1 MLSTLNLTFRNTIEI
16 FAGRLL
22 TLVTST
28 TLAVSLSVP
37 AHADDTEVF
46 FGQIER
52 SDATHPN
59 VLFVLDTSGS
69 MTLSDSGQVGT
80 RMDRLREAMG
90 TILDEATNV
99 NIGLMRM
106 NGLEGGGAV
115 VYPVTPVSQLIC
127 GPGDSCGE
135 TTVNTQVTAK
145 ANDSSQDKDNPN
157 TNNTGAF
164 FLEMGENAATGEEQI
179 TGHTFSRVLVPQGAN
194 ITSARIIF
202 TAGAESNGD
211 ANLKIFAEDV
221 DNAES
226 FTNDNNH
233 LGQRF
238 DNRANVHINW
248 NDVEKWK
255 QSQIYESPDI
265 SDLVQEIVDRDNW
278 CGGNDLAM
286 FITGDGTRNAFSYD
300 AGPNAGAKLAVTYDG
315 ASIPSDGGCIEKTVT
330 VQVSQNIDDALEL
343 LDPNSSTFNNRMFRH
358 STSLH
363 TPRVSTSDT
372 RETITGLYFADI
384 PIPQGAEVKS
394 ANLQLTIADAQSGD
408 AEVAIRVQDSANPA
422 EIGGNRRSL
431 SNRTLLPGAVDWAF
445 PDSSNT
451 PPGAKIR
458 SGNFGSLIDNV
469 VGKGNWDLENNAIL
483 VLMQAKPGNGTR
495 LFRTHD
501 SEPSSSAKL
510 EITYNEKIG
519 ETRLIAKDE
528 LREVVANL
536 EATGGTP
543 ITSAYLEAANYYLG
557 NDVDY
562 GRTRGNE
569 NVPAIW
575 WAPDRR
581 SRFHRVSH
589 PDSYVGNAATRPSG
603 CTDDFLSDS
612 DCKNEEIFGPA
623 VYKSPIET
631 SCQSNHIVFLSDGEP
646 TSNTAADKIRSL
658 TGDTRCAGSGNEE
671 CATELA
677 NWLHNTDH
685 VSSLAND
692 QNISTY
698 TIGFNLELDFLED
711 IAAAGGGRYFQAS
724 SANELT
730 RVFDDILADVLS
742 VDTSFVAPGAT
753 VNQFNRLT
761 HDKNIYFA
769 LFQPN
774 ERPTWEGNIKRFQVQ
789 TIDGETNIVDKNLQV
804 AIDEDSGFFKTQ
816 SQSFWSNTSDGHA
829 IEAGGAAGQ
838 ITLNYAYVPDNTL
851 RRTYT
856 FTGDSSSLYGNTTT
870 ANLRDPQHR
879 LNEDNN
885 LITDEMLN
893 IHNFGAPG
901 AAREAYRESLLQW
914 TRGVDILDED
924 QDGVHD
930 EARRHMGDPMHSRPV
945 IVNYERV
952 ATGAAGGNTVPG
964 ASQQQPAHT
973 TIFVSTNEGYLH
985 AIDQETGEELYSFMP
1000 QELLRNLFTN
1010 FENVSSASRPYGLDG
1025 SLSVFT
1031 NDTNNNV
1038 VVDGQEKAFLYVG
1051 MRRGGNNI
1059 YALDITDRHEPK
1071 LAWVI
1076 RGGDN
1081 GTPGFENLGQTWSRL
1096 VPHTIFHNGTP
1107 KNVLTFT
1114 AGYDENQDP
1123 KENDPPRSTDD
1134 SGRGLFMIDAETGS
1148 IIWSGG
1154 GVAGLYDTHFPDMDY
1169 SIPST
1174 PRIIDV
1180 DADGYSDQIWVGD
1193 MGGNLWRF
1201 DLTKYHTTGEF
1212 VRGGIMADFSDSTT
1226 ANERRFFAEPD
1237 TAIVSYNGRRHL
1249 TIGIGSGWR
1258 AHPLDTDVDDRYYLL
1273 RTTDI
1278 IEAPEGYGKYV
1289 AATNSYTP
1297 LREADLD
1304 NATDVLAV
1312 STNPYGWYIEL
1323 ERNGEKVLGGSV
1335 TLNNKIIFTTYVPEL
1350 TGNDCSP
1357 AVGEAYVYAIDVF
1370 GGQPVTKVED
1380 ENGDI
1385 VDPEKEHRSRKLNR
1399 GGLPPEATVLL
1410 TEAAPP
1416 PADGS
1421 TPQHAGECGGN
1432 GSPLVLIGTEK
1443 FCLDTGLETKRTFWL
1458 DKSKAGRTQAESSVI
1473 P

>member
-1 MLSTLNLTFRNTIEI
+1 
-16 FAGRLL
+16 
-22 TLVTST
+22 
-28 TLAVSLSVP
+28 
-37 AHADDTEVF
+37 
-46 FGQIER
+46 
-52 SDATHPN
+52 
-59 VLFVLDTSGS
+59 
-69 MTLSDSGQVGT
+69 
-80 RMDRLREAMG
+80 
-90 TILDEATNV
+90 
-99 NIGLMRM
+99 
-106 NGLEGGGAV
+106 
-115 VYPVTPVSQLIC
+115 
-127 GPGDSCGE
+127 
-135 TTVNTQVTAK
+135 
-145 ANDSSQDKDNPN
+145 
-157 TNNTGAF
+157 
-164 FLEMGENAATGEEQI
+164 
-179 TGHTFSRVLVPQGAN
+179 
-194 ITSARIIF
+194 
-202 TAGAESNGD
+202 
-211 ANLKIFAEDV
+211 
-221 DNAES
+221 
-226 FTNDNNH
+226 
-233 LGQRF
+233 
-238 DNRANVHINW
+238 
-248 NDVEKWK
+248 
-255 QSQIYESPDI
+255 
-265 SDLVQEIVDRDNW
+265 
-278 CGGNDLAM
+278 
-286 FITGDGTRNAFSYD
+286 
-300 AGPNAGAKLAVTYDG
+300 
-315 ASIPSDGGCIEKTVT
+315 
-330 VQVSQNIDDALEL
+330 
-343 LDPNSSTFNNRMFRH
+343 
-358 STSLH
+358 
-363 TPRVSTSDT
+363 
-372 RETITGLYFADI
+372 
-384 PIPQGAEVKS
+384 
-394 ANLQLTIADAQSGD
+394 
-408 AEVAIRVQDSANPA
+408 
-422 EIGGNRRSL
+422 
-431 SNRTLLPGAVDWAF
+431 
-445 PDSSNT
+445 
-451 PPGAKIR
+451 
-458 SGNFGSLIDNV
+458 
-469 VGKGNWDLENNAIL
+469 
-483 VLMQAKPGNGTR
+483 
-495 LFRTHD
+495 
-501 SEPSSSAKL
+501 
-510 EITYNEKIG
+510 
-519 ETRLIAKDE
+519 
-528 LREVVANL
+528 
-536 EATGGTP
+536 
-543 ITSAYLEAANYYLG
+543 
-557 NDVDY
+557 
-562 GRTRGNE
+562 
-569 NVPAIW
+569 
-575 WAPDRR
+575 
-581 SRFHRVSH
+581 
-589 PDSYVGNAATRPSG
+589 
-603 CTDDFLSDS
+603 
-612 DCKNEEIFGPA
+612 
-623 VYKSPIET
+623 
-631 SCQSNHIVFLSDGEP
+631 
-646 TSNTAADKIRSL
+646 
-658 TGDTRCAGSGNEE
+658 
-671 CATELA
+671 
-677 NWLHNTDH
+677 
-685 VSSLAND
+685 
-692 QNISTY
+692 
-698 TIGFNLELDFLED
+698 
-711 IAAAGGGRYFQAS
+711 
-724 SANELT
+724 
-730 RVFDDILADVLS
+730 
-742 VDTSFVAPGAT
+742 
-753 VNQFNRLT
+753 
-761 HDKNIYFA
+761 
-769 LFQPN
+769 
-774 ERPTWEGNIKRFQVQ
+774 
-789 TIDGETNIVDKNLQV
+789 
-804 AIDEDSGFFKTQ
+804 
-816 SQSFWSNTSDGHA
+816 
-829 IEAGGAAGQ
+829 
-838 ITLNYAYVPDNTL
+838 
-851 RRTYT
+851 
-856 FTGDSSSLYGNTTT
+856 
-870 ANLRDPQHR
+870 
-879 LNEDNN
+879 
-885 LITDEMLN
+885 
-893 IHNFGAPG
+893 
-901 AAREAYRESLLQW
+901 
-914 TRGVDILDED
+914 
-924 QDGVHD
+924 
-930 EARRHMGDPMHSRPV
+930 
-945 IVNYERV
+945 
-952 ATGAAGGNTVPG
+952 
-964 ASQQQPAHT
+964 
-973 TIFVSTNEGYLH
+973 
-985 AIDQETGEELYSFMP
+985 MP

-1399 GGLPPEATVLL
+1399 GGLQPEATVLL
-1410 TEAAPP
+1410 TEAAPS